1 MGLLRRMNTCV
12 KVDTLSAHDGNR
24 LPAGACDGGCLAK
37 ERSKPAFPDG
47 QIPIAISK
55 QVVV

>member
-1 MGLLRRMNTCV
+1 MNTCV